1 MKTRRFIAPL
11 LVLALVAVVFSMVP
25 KADEGFWPFNN
36 IPKAELKKKFGF
48 TPTDEWV
55 KHLMLATVRFGGGT
69 GSVVSPNGLVLTNH
83 HIGLGTLQRFTTAE
97 RNLVRDGF
105 FAATQADEI
114 KVPNMSLRVLQKI
127 EDATAKVNA
136 ALKPGMTQQARQA
149 AFVALQNEAN
159 AANGLENQIVTLY
172 RGAKYDMYSY
182 KAYTDVRLVCG
193 VEYQVGFY
201 GGDPDNFTY
210 PRYNLDVSMFR
221 LYENDKPANTPNYLR
236 WSPNGTKEGDL
247 VFTTGHPGTT
257 YRMYTLAHMQ
267 YVRDKQLP
275 FTVAS
280 GEMRRAAIKK
290 LMAQSEENARNM
302 QSTLFGIENGLKNQ
316 TYQLKGLQ
324 DPALLAKKETE
335 EKALRAALAK
345 MPEKQAAL
353 GDAWDQIER
362 SVKVARELDDQR
374 NFMVNAAGLTS
385 ELFQQ
390 ARAIVRAAY
399 NPTTAEAGRGGRG
412 GRGGPP
418 QGAPAGRG
426 GAQAG
431 PIDTKAEK
439 MNLAE
444 SLAFMKAQLPATSPI
459 LKLILEDKTPEA
471 RAAELVDKT
480 RIQDTEIRAIL
491 QAGGKAAI
499 DAATDPMIV
508 LARKLEAEG
517 PAIQKRLD
525 EEVTAVQT
533 AAYEKI
539 GQAMM
544 AVYGNSAYPDATGTL
559 RLSYATVKG
568 YMENGKKVPAY
579 TDFAGLYARSAEHK
593 NEMPYTLAQ
602 RWVDNKAALNLKT
615 PFNFVSTNDIVGG
628 NSGSAVVNKNGELVG
643 LIFDGNLDMMR
654 GYYVYEESR
663 NRAVSVDSRA
673 IIEAWRK
680 IYKADALADEMTGKR
695 KATTN

>member
-1 MKTRRFIAPL
+1 
-11 LVLALVAVVFSMVP
+11 
-25 KADEGFWPFNN
+25 
-36 IPKAELKKKFGF
+36 
-48 TPTDEWV
+48 
-55 KHLMLATVRFGGGT
+55 VRFGGGT

-97 RNLVRDGF
+97 RNMVRDGF
-105 FAATQADEI
+105 FAATPADEI
-114 KVPNMSLRVLQKI
+114 KVPGMTLSVLQKI
-127 EDATAKVNA
+127 EDVTAKVTA
-136 ALKPGMTQQARQA
+136 SLKPGMTPEARQA
-149 AFVALQNEAN
+149 ALAAIQNEFN
-159 AANGLENQIVTLY
+159 TANGLQNQIVTLY
-172 RGAKYDMYSY
+172 RGARYDMYSY
-182 KAYTDVRLVCG
+182 KVYTDVRLVCG

-221 LYENDKPANTPNYLR
+221 LYENDKPANTPNYLH

-275 FTVAS
+275 FTVAA
-280 GEMRRAAIKK
+280 GEMRRAALKK

-302 QSTLFGIENGLKNQ
+302 QSQLFGIENSLKNQ

-324 DPALLAKKETE
+324 DPGLLAKKEAE

-353 GDAWDQIER
+353 GDAWDQIEK
-362 SVKVARELDDQR
+362 SAKAARELDDQR
-374 NFMVNAAGLTS
+374 NFIVNAAGLS
-385 ELFQQ
+385 SQLFTQ
-390 ARAIVRAAY
+390 ARTIVRAAY
-399 NPTTAEAGRGGRG
+399 NPQPAEGRGGRG
-412 GRGGPP
+412 GGRGGAP

-439 MNLAE
+439 NNLTE
-444 SLAFMKAQLPATSPI
+444 SLTFMKTQLPASSPI
-459 LKLILEDKTPEA
+459 VKMILGDKTPEQ

-480 RIQDTEIRAIL
+480 RVQDAEIRAIL
-491 QAGGKAAI
+491 QAGGKPAV

-508 LARKLEAEG
+508 LARTLEAEI
-517 PAIQKRLD
+517 PAIQKRYD
-525 EEVTAVQT
+525 TEVAAVQT

-539 GQAMM
+539 GQAML
-544 AVYGNSAYPDATGTL
+544 AVYGSNGYPDATGTL
-559 RLSYATVKG
+559 RLSYGQVKS
-568 YMENGKKVPAY
+568 YTENGKKVLPY

-628 NSGSAVVNKNGELVG
+628 NSGSAVVNKNGEVVG
-643 LIFDGNLDMMR
+643 LIFDGNLEMMK
-654 GYYVYEESR
+654 GYYVYEAAT

-673 IIEAWRK
+673 IIEAFRR
-680 IYKADALADEMTGKR
+680 IYKANALADEMTGK
-695 KATTN
+695 KKTTTTN